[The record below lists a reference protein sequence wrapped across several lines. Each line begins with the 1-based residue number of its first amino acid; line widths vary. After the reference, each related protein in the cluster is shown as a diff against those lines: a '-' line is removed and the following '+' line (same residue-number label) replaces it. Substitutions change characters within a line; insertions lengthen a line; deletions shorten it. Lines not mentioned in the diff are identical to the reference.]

1 MNNLEKTYKT
11 ELVNQLQ
18 QQLGFSSIMQV
29 PKLTKIVVNMG
40 VGDAIRDNKFLESA
54 LNELHLITGQK
65 PVATKAKNA
74 ISTYKLR
81 AGQLIGCK
89 VTLRNK
95 KMWSFLE
102 KLIYIALPRVRD
114 FRGLS
119 LRSFDGKGNYTI
131 GIKEQII
138 FPEIVYD
145 DIKRI
150 RGFDITIVTSTNK
163 DSEALALLRALKMPF
178 VKE

>member
-95 KMWSFLE
+95 KM
-102 KLIYIALPRVRD
+102 
-114 FRGLS
+114 
-119 LRSFDGKGNYTI
+119 
-131 GIKEQII
+131 
-138 FPEIVYD
+138 
-145 DIKRI
+145 
-150 RGFDITIVTSTNK
+150 
-163 DSEALALLRALKMPF
+163 
-178 VKE
+178 